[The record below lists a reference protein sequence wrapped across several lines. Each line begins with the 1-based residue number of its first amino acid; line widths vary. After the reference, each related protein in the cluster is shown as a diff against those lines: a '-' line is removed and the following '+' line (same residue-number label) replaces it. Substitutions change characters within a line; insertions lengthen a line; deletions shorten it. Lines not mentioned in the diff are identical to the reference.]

1 MDLGK
6 ALECP
11 WTVMSNANTWEGDMV
26 VYEIK
31 QHESGDYH
39 LWEIELTNSPCGDR
53 HWLVFTSG
61 SLAAVEQRKMELEWR
76 HGNA

>member
-1 MDLGK
+1 
-6 ALECP
+6 
-11 WTVMSNANTWEGDMV
+11 MV